1 MNIGDDIMIV
11 VEENQNG
18 KGKPFKVDN
27 IQDFIRHVKML
38 CVPYIT
44 ITDDNYIVDCL
55 HHDGSLRIRFILSE
69 INKNERKLLQ
79 PLLDYGN
86 IQL

>member
-1 MNIGDDIMIV
+1 MMII
-11 VEENQNG
+11 EENQNG
-18 KGKPFKVDN
+18 KGKPFETND
-27 IQDFIRHVKML
+27 IQGFINHVKML
-38 CVPYIT
+38 CIPYIT

-69 INKNERKLLQ
+69 INKKERNLLQ